1 MICEFPPCFHVTS
14 VIQTCYRWFLKW
26 HYIDLTHWRHFV
38 RFLINIVSLISFAR
52 NGLLISH
59 ERWSMWYCFEKFIL
73 GKPIN
78 DNLFLLIKVDRR
90 NIPQDNKNLTFLIF
104 EIIWKWPLIIADIWI
119 NHYSVFTFA
128 IQSLW
133 YNFMPVLS
141 FKFLFHFWV
150 FLKCIDVHVSVFL
163 LPQNLQKLGKICYE
177 L

>member
-1 MICEFPPCFHVTS
+1 
-14 VIQTCYRWFLKW
+14 
-26 HYIDLTHWRHFV
+26 
-38 RFLINIVSLISFAR
+38 
-52 NGLLISH
+52 
-59 ERWSMWYCFEKFIL
+59 MWYCFEKFIL

-150 FLKCIDVHVSVFL
+150 FLKCIDVYVSVFL
-163 LPQNLQKLGKICYE
+163 LPQNLQCLGKYVMSYNTNVFSV
-177 L
+177 LLDDDKAPVFYKYDYL